1 MWANVLAE
9 SAAQA
14 TTVPKDGLYQ
24 RFMEGTAYGPQGGFR
39 LQKSIDQRKIF
50 GTNRASE
57 GQPQSFGA
65 LLGVFKL
72 FAGVVKAVD
81 DPAGPSSGDCTDLNE
96 HGHRYPVTFPL
107 SRSGFRSPCSSADRR
122 RHSIGTGQLLP
133 RH

>member
-1 MWANVLAE
+1 MG

-14 TTVPKDGLYQ
+14 TTVQKDGLYQ

-57 GQPQSFGA
+57 GQPQSSGA

-72 FAGVVKAVD
+72 LAGVVKAVD
-81 DPAGPSSGDCTDLNE
+81 DPAGPLPDDCTDLNE
-96 HGHRYPVTFPL
+96 
-107 SRSGFRSPCSSADRR
+107 
-122 RHSIGTGQLLP
+122 P
-133 RH
+133 RA